1 LDGDQFD
8 NIVICTEGK
17 KVSVFSTSLLCKC
30 TLTAENR
37 DAHVYLGSVLIQC
50 CKQINNILLVTCT
63 DMGVTHGFDKT
74 RRSVCI
80 LNCS

>member
-30 TLTAENR
+30 TLTAALEKT
-37 DAHVYLGSVLIQC
+37 GMPMFTSVQFSYNVAGKSIIFCWWRAQTWELHMD
-50 CKQINNILLVTCT
+50 L
-63 DMGVTHGFDKT
+63 
-74 RRSVCI
+74 
-80 LNCS
+80 